1 MAKVMVSIPD
11 ELLARIDAE
20 AKRQGTSR
28 SGLLQQAARTEIG
41 IRQVSRDQ
49 VRSELDQLAADW
61 IDPTEDVAEVIRRD
75 RRSH

>member
-1 MAKVMVSIPD
+1 MVSIPD

-20 AKRQGTSR
+20 ARRQGTSR

-49 VRSELDQLAADW
+49 VRSELDRLAADW
-61 IDPTEDVAEVIRRD
+61 IDPAEDVGEAIRRD

>member
-1 MAKVMVSIPD
+1 MVSIPD